1 VRAQQNSKK
10 YEKKSEVQNA
20 TFFLHSVAGHSGRIF
35 GGGFA
40 SGFPCEN
47 SSYRGTIVVIVSL
60 YFACENVS
68 VGAISVSEQQAGL
81 VDVFEVEAVLA
92 SAHVVR
98 LSRFPLDVIG
108 DGPGRRTGAAPSPG
122 ASALVLGAACPVVVV
137 ARPVAALGQVG
148 QTLLLGR
155 TVQSQRRHA

>member
-1 VRAQQNSKK
+1 VAQNLLLFS
-10 YEKKSEVQNA
+10 
-20 TFFLHSVAGHSGRIF
+20 
-35 GGGFA
+35 
-40 SGFPCEN
+40 
-47 SSYRGTIVVIVSL
+47 

-68 VGAISVSEQQAGL
+68 VGAISVSEHETGG

-92 SAHVVR
+92 SAQVVR

-108 DGPGRRTGAAPSPG
+108 DGLGRRTGAAPAPG

-137 ARPVAALGQVG
+137 ASPVAALGQLG

-155 TVQSQRRHA
+155 TVQSQRRHAQTAARLPILLPAHLSHFFIVVY